1 VILRLIGRLFIAAGL
16 VILLFLAYELWGTK
30 FVAERNQRALAK
42 QVKFPKTAPTP
53 AQSPAPVPELGTGV
67 ARIEIPK
74 IDVNWIVVEGV
85 SIDQLKKGPGHFPGT
100 AYPGDKGNVVISGH
114 RATYGE
120 PFARMNEVTVGDPIK
135 LTTVRGV
142 FDYTVIEKKIV
153 PPTDLSVVQD
163 FQDERLT
170 LTTCEPRYGSKLR
183 MIVVA
188 KPVTDL
194 QAKEA
199 A

>member
-1 VILRLIGRLFIAAGL
+1 MILRIIGRLFIAAGI

-30 FVAERNQRALAK
+30 FVAQRNQRALAK
-42 QVKFPKTAPTP
+42 ELNFPKN
-53 AQSPAPVPELGTGV
+53 PAPVASPLPPPDLGDGI

-74 IDVNWIVVEGV
+74 IQVNWIVVEGV
-85 SIDQLKKGPGHFPGT
+85 TVEALKKGPGHFPGT
-100 AYPGDKGNVVISGH
+100 AYPGDKGNTVISGH

-120 PFARMNEVTVGDPIK
+120 PFARMNEVVVGDSIK
-135 LTTVRGV
+135 LTTLRGA

-153 PPTDLSVVQD
+153 KPTDLSVVQD

-188 KPVTDL
+188 KPNSPSGE
-194 QAKEA
+194 QKA

>member
-1 VILRLIGRLFIAAGL
+1 VILRIIGRFFIAAGI

-30 FVAERNQRALAK
+30 FVAQRNQRELAK
-42 QVKFPKTAPTP
+42 KITFPSKPVPVESPTP
-53 AQSPAPVPELGTGV
+53 PPNLGDGI
-67 ARIEIPK
+67 ARLEIPK
-74 IDVNWIVVEGV
+74 IDANWIVVEGV
-85 SIDQLKKGPGHFPGT
+85 TIEQLKKGPGHFPGT

-120 PFARMNEVTVGDPIK
+120 PFARMNEVQNGDIVK
-135 LTTVRGV
+135 LTTLRGV
-142 FDYTVIEKKIV
+142 FEYTVVEKKIV
-153 PPTDLSVVQD
+153 KPTDLSVVQD

-188 KPVTDL
+188 KPNTPAE
-194 QAKEA
+194 QEA

>member
-1 VILRLIGRLFIAAGL
+1 MILRIIGRLFIAAGI

-30 FVAERNQRALAK
+30 FVAQRSQRALAK
-42 QVKFPKTAPTP
+42 EIKFPKIPLPVA
-53 AQSPAPVPELGTGV
+53 SPLPVPDLGEGI

-85 SIDQLKKGPGHFPGT
+85 TVDALKKGPGHFPGT

-120 PFARMNEVTVGDPIK
+120 PFARMNEVGVGDVIK
-135 LTTVRGV
+135 LTTLRGV
-142 FDYTVIEKKIV
+142 FDYTVVEKKIV
-153 PPTDLSVVQD
+153 KPTDLSVVQD

-188 KPVTDL
+188 KPDNPSGE
-194 QAKEA
+194 QKA